1 MLIFLD
7 LYFNSNVYR
16 YNSSLTDL
24 CSVSLLLDNG
34 LISSYFVYDNAYNPT
49 QQDIIDGNCSQ

>member
-34 LISSYFVYDNAYNPT
+34 LITVPPFSSQTPPKQHQTHHRLEV
-49 QQDIIDGNCSQ
+49 